1 MIMMIKTMKMII
13 VFTNLIINTEKLKR
27 RKKEKIY

>member
-1 MIMMIKTMKMII
+1 MMIKTMKMII